1 MRKKGVWKIVVVLA
15 VLVTI
20 GSCAAMT
27 VSGGLGILPDY
38 PEIKEPQHN
47 IEGIGYNSTQI
58 HSTAVFY
65 NPNIFPL
72 KFKKVEYSLFVN
84 DILIG
89 SGQSEEDVLILPR
102 SEKKLAFE
110 SEIYQKSILKWL
122 KERIKTRENTTVN
135 IKGDITF
142 DLGIFEYKHPINI
155 SVTEIWKKR
164 FNNSFSFTYPV
175 TDLTGDK
182 ISEMII
188 DVWTFEDGYIS
199 GEVRVVDGV
208 DGSLFWNR
216 SLGAGIPVAYP
227 ATDLNGDN
235 ITDFIVNVWDIDRNW
250 ATQILVL
257 DGVNGSELWKWEDED
272 GLAAAYPCT
281 DFNGDKIT
289 EIVVNSYSFIE
300 EEGSTPAATS
310 AQHDDSRI
318 QVARVKGVNSASRIS
333 DSNVSFGF
341 EVSTSEKSKL
351 PSGIEN
357 TKYVVNVPNS
367 RNLIPKSPNQI
378 DRVPREENKFN
389 LTTMRSLG
397 DVFFTDDYA
406 DYGID
411 MNGDGKYDYLAIEVG
426 VNVKK
431 AGKYSV
437 EGSLYDRS
445 TGDYIVGTSTDRIL
459 DVGMQNVT
467 LRFNGY
473 QIYRHGTSGRFDLE
487 DLEVYDKDWNMLDHR
502 DYAYTTSYYGFTAFD
517 APPAD
522 IIGSYSNYGI
532 DTDGDGKYNCLA
544 IDVWVNVKE
553 AGTYWVYGRLDDSNG
568 KRITS
573 EWDEAYLST
582 GLQKFTLKF
591 NGYDIYRNGV
601 NGPFS
606 LGYTELDDEEGN
618 REIDHRHNAYT
629 TSFYYY
635 TDFDKPPADLTGSY
649 SECGI
654 DADGDGKYDY
664 LTIDVWISVKE
675 VGYYNLQG
683 WLDDCHGYGINS
695 DWNGTYLK
703 EGLQK
708 LTLEFDGYEIY
719 RYGVSGSFILG
730 RVKLL
735 DDDWNAVDDKWDVY
749 TTSYFAYTDFDKPPT
764 YLTGAYAD
772 YGVDADG
779 NGKYDYLAIDV
790 GVNVKEDG
798 KYNVYGQL
806 NDQADEYVTSDGDE
820 VDLSRGLQKFTL
832 QFGGYKIYR
841 NGVDGPFLLRYVEL
855 YDEWNRADYK
865 YDAYITSYYNHAEF
879 DRKFTGNFN
888 DYGVDTD
895 EDGLYDHLEVEVEI
909 NVTKEGEYELEGDLQ
924 YYNEKEGYWEGIDSD
939 WNETYLEVGIQNIT
953 LQFDGIRIYN
963 SKYSGCFRVWLRL
976 YETEEGNRIDEIE
989 YFTND
994 YDYMDFRKPPAEFA
1008 PGFNDYG
1015 LDTDGDSVYDYLV
1028 IEKEIKVREAGNYR
1042 LSGWLESPSGEWIG
1056 SDSNYTYLDV
1066 GLHSMKFQFYGPDIY
1081 NSGESGKFNVD
1092 MDLYDTKD
1100 GRRLDSTTSTT
1111 SYYSYTDFEK
1121 PPAEFAPGFNAYG
1134 LDTDGNS
1141 LYDYLVIEKEII
1153 VREAGNYRLSGS
1165 LESPSREW
1173 IDYDSNSTY
1182 LDVGLENVQL
1192 QFYGPSIYNSEES
1205 GNFDVDMDLY
1215 DVDNDRI
1222 LDSTTNTT
1230 SYYNYTD
1237 FERSP
1242 AEFTGNFDDYGLDT
1256 DGDGLYNYLA
1266 VEAEVNITK
1275 AGEYRLRGNL
1285 YKEGTLT
1292 TSIPTPPPEATPTP
1306 PTPPVDY
1313 DSNRTYLET
1322 GIHNIILRFDGIEIY
1337 TTEYNG
1343 SFRTWLGLQET
1354 EEWRELDEEEYFTT
1368 SYDYTEFQ
1376 KPPAE
1381 FAFGFNDY
1389 GLDTDG
1395 NSLYDYLIIEKE
1407 IIVREAGN
1415 YRLSGSLESP
1425 SGEWIDYDSNFT
1437 YLNVGLEN
1445 VQLQFY
1451 GPSIYNSEESGN
1463 FDVDMDLYDVDNDRI
1478 LDSTTNTTSYYSYT
1492 DLERSPAEFTG
1503 NFDDYGLDIGE
1514 DSLYN
1519 YLVVEAEI
1527 NVTKAGEYRLSGILR
1542 YYDENDG
1549 YWEYIGGDWNRT
1561 YLEASINNITLKFD
1575 GWRIYNSEYNGSF
1588 KAELQL
1594 YDTEARIDEAEYNTS
1609 HYNYTDFNPSP
1620 PVEIPV
1626 TEIYVFDGSNGAQ
1639 LWNISIRNCLA
1650 AAYPISD
1657 IDGDNVSE
1665 LLINKW
1671 LMEGYEAAFSKMEIV
1686 KGTDASELWNKS
1698 FANCFAVAYPVTDLN
1713 GDNVTEL
1720 VVDTWRFDRPEPIT
1734 EIFVIDGNE
1743 GSFLWNRSISVGYL
1757 AAAYSVTDFTG
1768 DNITEL
1774 AINAFN
1780 EIPSTIIEV
1789 VDGVNGT
1796 LLWSKTINNSLSAV
1810 YPATDLTKDGTSELI
1825 INSWLF
1831 SNGILSESGVLI
1843 VNGLDGA
1850 ILWNFSASGMAV
1862 TYPATDLTNN
1872 NVSEI
1877 IMNVWGPEL
1886 ESTRIVLF
1894 EGLTHTEL
1902 FSKTMSNSLAAAYPV
1917 SDLTGDNISEMAV
1930 NELNFKKEAANITIV
1945 SIRPSAK

>member
-20 GSCAAMT
+20 GSCVAMT

-65 NPNIFPL
+65 NPNIFPI

-89 SGQSEEDVLILPR
+89 SGQSEEDVLLLPR

-208 DGSLFWNR
+208 DGSKLWNR

-235 ITDFIVNVWDIDRNW
+235 VTDFIVNVWDIDRNW

-257 DGVNGSELWKWEDED
+257 DGVNGSELWEWEAED

-310 AQHDDSRI
+310 AQHDNSEI
-318 QVARVKGVNSASRIS
+318 QTARVKGVNSASRIS

-367 RNLIPKSPNQI
+367 RDLIPKSPNQI

-502 DYAYTTSYYGFTAFD
+502 DYAYTTSYYSFTDFD

-522 IIGSYSNYGI
+522 ITGSYSNYGI
-532 DTDGDGKYNCLA
+532 DTDGDGKYNYLA
-544 IDVWVNVKE
+544 IDIWVNVKE

-573 EWDEAYLST
+573 EWDEAYLSK
-582 GLQKFTLKF
+582 GLQKITLKF
-591 NGYDIYRNGV
+591 NGYDIYRKGA

-618 REIDHRHNAYT
+618 REIDRRHNAYT
-629 TSFYYY
+629 TSFYYF

-649 SECGI
+649 SDYGI
-654 DADGDGKYDY
+654 DGDGDGKYEY
-664 LTIDVWISVKE
+664 LVIDIGIKVNEAGEYGMW
-675 VGYYNLQG
+675 GYLQDSTNHRITKI
-683 WLDDCHGYGINS
+683 WNS
-695 DWNGTYLK
+695 TYF
-703 EGLQK
+703 EQGLHT
-708 LTLEFDGYEIY
+708 LTLRFNGYEIY
-719 RYGVSGSFILG
+719 KEGIDGPFMLDYVFYQWIEEWDIIDSGEEVYSTSF
-730 RVKLL
+730 
-735 DDDWNAVDDKWDVY
+735 Y
-749 TTSYFAYTDFDKPPT
+749 YYTDFDKPPIDF
-764 YLTGAYAD
+764 TGAYAD
-772 YGVDADG
+772 YGVDTDG

-790 GVNVKEDG
+790 GVNVKEVG
-798 KYNVYGQL
+798 TYNL
-806 NDQADEYVTSDGDE
+806 NDELYDNKNEYITSE
-820 VDLSRGLQKFTL
+820 WAEAVLSTGLQKFTL
-832 QFGGYKIYR
+832 KFDGYEIYR
-841 NGVDGPFLLRYVEL
+841 NGIDGPFLLRYVEL

-879 DRKFTGNFN
+879 DRKFSGNFN

-939 WNETYLEVGIQNIT
+939 WNETYLEGGIHNIT
-953 LQFDGIRIYN
+953 LQFDGLKIYN

-1111 SYYSYTDFEK
+1111 SYYSYTDFER

-1205 GNFDVDMDLY
+1205 GNFDVD
-1215 DVDNDRI
+1215 I
-1222 LDSTTNTT
+1222 
-1230 SYYNYTD
+1230 
-1237 FERSP
+1237 
-1242 AEFTGNFDDYGLDT
+1242 
-1256 DGDGLYNYLA
+1256 
-1266 VEAEVNITK
+1266 
-1275 AGEYRLRGNL
+1275 
-1285 YKEGTLT
+1285 
-1292 TSIPTPPPEATPTP
+1292 
-1306 PTPPVDY
+1306 
-1313 DSNRTYLET
+1313 
-1322 GIHNIILRFDGIEIY
+1322 
-1337 TTEYNG
+1337 
-1343 SFRTWLGLQET
+1343 
-1354 EEWRELDEEEYFTT
+1354 
-1368 SYDYTEFQ
+1368 
-1376 KPPAE
+1376 
-1381 FAFGFNDY
+1381 
-1389 GLDTDG
+1389 
-1395 NSLYDYLIIEKE
+1395 
-1407 IIVREAGN
+1407 
-1415 YRLSGSLESP
+1415 
-1425 SGEWIDYDSNFT
+1425 
-1437 YLNVGLEN
+1437 
-1445 VQLQFY
+1445 
-1451 GPSIYNSEESGN
+1451 
-1463 FDVDMDLYDVDNDRI
+1463 DLYDVDNDRI

-1492 DLERSPAEFTG
+1492 DFERSPAEFTG

-1527 NVTKAGEYRLSGILR
+1527 NVTKAGEHTLSGDLR

-1549 YWEYIGGDWNRT
+1549 YWEYIGGDSNRT
-1561 YLEASINNITLKFD
+1561 YLEAGITNITLKFH

-1626 TEIYVFDGSNGAQ
+1626 TEIYVFDGSSGEQ

-1671 LMEGYEAAFSKMEIV
+1671 IMEGYEAAFSKMEIV

-1713 GDNVTEL
+1713 RDNVTEL

-1743 GSFLWNRSISVGYL
+1743 GSFLWNRSVSVGYL
-1757 AAAYSVTDFTG
+1757 AAAYPVTDFTG

-1831 SNGILSESGVLI
+1831 SNGILSESEVLI

-1850 ILWNFSASGMAV
+1850 ILWNFSASGMAA

-1886 ESTRIVLF
+1886 ESTRIVIF

-1917 SDLTGDNISEMAV
+1917 SDLTGDNISEIAV

>member
-1 MRKKGVWKIVVVLA
+1 MKKKGVWKIVVVLA

-65 NPNIFPL
+65 NPNIFPI
-72 KFKKVEYSLFVN
+72 KFKKVEYFLFVN

-235 ITDFIVNVWDIDRNW
+235 VTDFIVNVWDIDRNW

-502 DYAYTTSYYGFTAFD
+502 DYAYTTSYYSFTDFD

-522 IIGSYSNYGI
+522 ITGSYSNYGI

-582 GLQKFTLKF
+582 GLQKITLKF

-629 TSFYYY
+629 TSFYYF
-635 TDFDKPPADLTGSY
+635 TDFDKPPLLLTGVY
-649 SECGI
+649 SDYGI

-664 LTIDVWISVKE
+664 LTIDVWVSVKE

-683 WLDDCHGYGINS
+683 WLDDCHGYGINY

-708 LTLEFDGYEIY
+708 LTLGFNGYEIY
-719 RYGVSGSFILG
+719 RYGVSGFFSLG
-730 RVKLL
+730 HVKLL

-806 NDQADEYVTSDGDE
+806 NDKADEYITSDGDE

-895 EDGLYDHLEVEVEI
+895 EDGLYDHLKVEVEI

-924 YYNEKEGYWEGIDSD
+924 YYDEEEGYWKDIDGD

-1111 SYYSYTDFEK
+1111 SYYSYTDFER

-1173 IDYDSNSTY
+1173 FDYDSNSTY

-1230 SYYNYTD
+1230 SYYSYTD

-1242 AEFTGNFDDYGLDT
+1242 
-1256 DGDGLYNYLA
+1256 
-1266 VEAEVNITK
+1266 V
-1275 AGEYRLRGNL
+1275 
-1285 YKEGTLT
+1285 
-1292 TSIPTPPPEATPTP
+1292 
-1306 PTPPVDY
+1306 
-1313 DSNRTYLET
+1313 
-1322 GIHNIILRFDGIEIY
+1322 
-1337 TTEYNG
+1337 
-1343 SFRTWLGLQET
+1343 
-1354 EEWRELDEEEYFTT
+1354 
-1368 SYDYTEFQ
+1368 
-1376 KPPAE
+1376 
-1381 FAFGFNDY
+1381 
-1389 GLDTDG
+1389 
-1395 NSLYDYLIIEKE
+1395 
-1407 IIVREAGN
+1407 
-1415 YRLSGSLESP
+1415 
-1425 SGEWIDYDSNFT
+1425 
-1437 YLNVGLEN
+1437 
-1445 VQLQFY
+1445 
-1451 GPSIYNSEESGN
+1451 
-1463 FDVDMDLYDVDNDRI
+1463 
-1478 LDSTTNTTSYYSYT
+1478 
-1492 DLERSPAEFTG
+1492 EFTG

-1527 NVTKAGEYRLSGILR
+1527 NVTKAGEYRLSGDLR

-1594 YDTEARIDEAEYNTS
+1594 YDTEARIDEADYNTS

-1831 SNGILSESGVLI
+1831 SNGILSESEVLI

-1850 ILWNFSASGMAV
+1850 ILWNFSASGMAA

-1886 ESTRIVLF
+1886 ESTRIVIF

-1917 SDLTGDNISEMAV
+1917 SDLTGDNISEIAV